1 MAPKRFSRETSSH
14 QGRSWDKRPNPQ
26 FRAASEHRLA
36 RVDNPIP
43 PDQRVRDVSAN
54 RGCWLFG
61 SWRHED
67 LFCSYKNNDAGSR
80 GGNPKGDKRFQ
91 GCFFSVADP
100 TSADFVGNSNRLML
114 LMCVVSQ
121 VPKINTRT
129 KTPECQRLFTQ
140 CFLQFQRLLL

>member
-1 MAPKRFSRETSSH
+1 MAAKRFSRETSSH

-26 FRAASEHRLA
+26 FRAASQHRLA

-91 GCFFSVADP
+91 GCFFLWQTP
-100 TSADFVGNSNRLML
+100 HL
-114 LMCVVSQ
+114 L
-121 VPKINTRT
+121 I
-129 KTPECQRLFTQ
+129 L
-140 CFLQFQRLLL
+140 